1 MREVYYIF
9 NNEAISCCIFLSV
22 LQKIDAIDVSRACII
37 LPFLLDERTV
47 SFLNKVENVAN
58 YSLEQFIAEQPRLF
72 VSFNKRY
79 LSLLPITINSLMVLK
94 NSKQIKIDTEI
105 RAMSTFAIEGDEVS
119 SERFILI
126 ENAIPQLLTLIAQKT
141 TTQLYKMLN
150 IQL

>member
-22 LQKIDAIDVSRACII
+22 FQKIDAIDVSRACII